1 MRPRSAGRLKSSES
15 SECSIHDEGL
25 PELLPKIRKSTPD
38 SSKAL
43 GNGARS
49 RHSRT
54 FAIACAGQGL
64 SVFITHNL
72 CSEERSMRSVSQ
84 AGVVLL
90 LLICLLINAPA
101 QTRNGG
107 TRSNGARPRPAA
119 TAPAET
125 MNGKAAPVS
134 EMRAAIERYSVDRGS
149 LARSYPVG
157 MSTARRDRFKKFY
170 SDWLASLKTLNFDSM
185 SQDGKV
191 DYILFKNHLEYELR
205 QLDIQAKQLGEI
217 RQLIPFAKTIID
229 LEEARRRMEQID
241 SAKIA
246 ATLNELRK
254 QIDERRRAVEAGLPR
269 TGRGGGDTNT
279 TVEPVQVKKFVANR
293 AVQAI
298 TSLRGN
304 LRNWYTFYNG
314 YDPMFTWW
322 NEEPYRSVDQSLTNY
337 SNFIAERVVGIRT
350 EGLQTAQTAATRG
363 PGGGGP
369 QRGAP
374 SAARPG
380 DASDIVGDP
389 IGGEALISEL
399 RSEMIPYTPEE
410 IIAIGEKEMAWCENE
425 MKKASREL
433 GFGDDWHKALEHV
446 KNRYVEPGKQPE
458 MIRELAFEAIKF
470 VEDNNLVTVPELAR
484 ESWRMEMMTPE
495 RQLVS
500 PFFLGGET
508 ILVSFPTNTM
518 AHEQKMMS
526 MRGNNRHFSRATVHH
541 ELIPGHHLQGFMAA
555 RHKPYRGVFSTPFWS
570 EGNALYWEL
579 LLWDLNFA
587 KTPEDRIGMLFW
599 RMHRCARIIFSLSF
613 HLEKMTPQECIEL
626 LVNKVGH
633 ERDNATAEVRRS
645 FDGSYGPLYQI
656 AYLIGGLQQYAMHK
670 ELVGS
675 GKMTNRQYNDALLKE
690 NRIPIEMLR
699 AAITNQKLTRDFVT
713 SWRFYDYR

>member
-1 MRPRSAGRLKSSES
+1 MRCA
-15 SECSIHDEGL
+15 
-25 PELLPKIRKSTPD
+25 
-38 SSKAL
+38 
-43 GNGARS
+43 S
-49 RHSRT
+49 R
-54 FAIACAGQGL
+54 A
-64 SVFITHNL
+64 
-72 CSEERSMRSVSQ
+72 M
-84 AGVVLL
+84 VVLL
-90 LLICLLINAPA
+90 LLGCLLINVPA
-101 QTRNGG
+101 Q
-107 TRSNGARPRPAA
+107 TRSNGARSRPVAS
-119 TAPAET
+119 AEPV
-125 MNGKAAPVS
+125 NGKAAPVS

-157 MSTARRDRFKKFY
+157 MSPARRERFKKY
-170 SDWLASLKTLNFDSM
+170 YGDWLDSLKSLNFDSM

-191 DYILFKNHLEYELR
+191 DYILFRNHLEYELR
-205 QLDIQAKQLGEI
+205 QIDIQAKQLAEI
-217 RQLIPFAKTIID
+217 QPLIPFAKTIID
-229 LEEARRRMEQID
+229 LEEARRRMEMID
-241 SAKIA
+241 SAKVA
-246 ATLNELRK
+246 TTLNDLRKHIDELRRS
-254 QIDERRRAVEAGLPR
+254 IESSSPR
-269 TGRGGGDTNT
+269 
-279 TVEPVQVKKFVANR
+279 PKKTVANR

-298 TSLRGN
+298 SLLRSN

-314 YDPMFTWW
+314 YDPIFTWW

-337 SNFIAERVVGIRT
+337 SNFISERIVGIRV
-350 EGLQTAQTAATRG
+350 EGSQTGQTAGPRGGG
-363 PGGGGP
+363 PGGGQGGGSGF
-369 QRGAP
+369 QRPGG
-374 SAARPG
+374 AARPG
-380 DASDIVGDP
+380 DTSDIVGDP
-389 IGGEALISEL
+389 IGRDALISEL

-433 GFGDDWHKALEHV
+433 GYGDDWPKALEHV

-500 PFFLGGET
+500 PFFLGGEV
-508 ILVSFPTNTM
+508 IQVSFPTNTM

-555 RHKPYRGVFSTPFWS
+555 RNKPYRSVFSTPFWS

-587 KTPEDRIGMLFW
+587 KSPEDKIGMLFW

-613 HLEKMTPQECIEL
+613 HLEKMTPQECIEM

-656 AYLIGGLQQYAMHK
+656 AYLIGGIQQYAMHK

-675 GKMTNRQYNDALLKE
+675 RKMTNRQYNDSLLKE

-699 AAITNQKLTRDFVT
+699 AAITNQKLTRDFT
-713 SWRFYDYR
+713 TNWRFYDYR